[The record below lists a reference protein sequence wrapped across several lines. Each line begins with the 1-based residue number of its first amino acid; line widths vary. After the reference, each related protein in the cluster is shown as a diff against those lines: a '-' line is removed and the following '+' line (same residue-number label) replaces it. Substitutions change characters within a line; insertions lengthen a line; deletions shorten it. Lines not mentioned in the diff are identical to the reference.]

1 MEARI
6 GEAVAGAL
14 EVNLAELLRLRL
26 TQEIPVA
33 APAAGADPSF
43 SPPSGAAW
51 EVLAVTGQLVT
62 SAVVANRRPALRVTD
77 QNGRFSTRVESAQ
90 TQAASLTSIYTWL
103 AGLSA
108 AIIGT
113 QVNQLLP
120 DPPLLVLPGRSLAF
134 VTANLDVGDQ
144 WSALMLT
151 VREWTFEEIV
161 RQAEWLERH
170 LPSGHE

>member
-26 TQEIPVA
+26 TQEIALPN
-33 APAAGADPSF
+33 PAAGVDPSTVL
-43 SPPSGAAW
+43 PSGATW
-51 EVLAVTGQLVT
+51 ELLAVSAQLVS

-77 QNGRFSTRVESAQ
+77 QNGRFPSRIESAQ
-90 TQAASLTSIYTWL
+90 VQAASLTGIFTWL
-103 AGLSA
+103 AGLGSA
-108 AIIGT
+108 VVGIQTDLI
-113 QVNQLLP
+113 LP
-120 DPPLLVLPGRSLAF
+120 SPPLVILPGHTLAF

-144 WSALMLT
+144 WSNVVLT

-170 LPSGHE
+170 LPSASA